1 MHRSFFIAVSALG
14 AVTSQAADLSTT
26 EMRWL
31 QASLPTLAFAKEQ
44 RLPLDVDFDPRA
56 KPGDPPLSMG
66 FAGQRCKLVF
76 AIQGNPDADAT
87 LAQIEPDL
95 LNPVVEAMV
104 AHELG
109 HCWRFVRGAWR
120 TLPAG
125 FVDTGD
131 AVTDS
136 ERDLEQLRRDMR
148 ETRREEGFADLV
160 GLAWTL
166 AHHPGHYAQVHA
178 WFCHVRDHQ
187 PVPGAHHDTRAWLR
201 LVKDPQVFP
210 AHPNPFEQVHALWH
224 DGLRS
229 QD

>member
-1 MHRSFFIAVSALG
+1 MLRPFFLAVSALG
-14 AVTSQAADLSTT
+14 AVTANAADRSAT

-31 QASLPTLAFAKEQ
+31 QSSLPVLAYAREQ
-44 RLPLDVDFDPRA
+44 RLPLDIEFDPNA
-56 KPGDPPLSMG
+56 KAGDPPLSMG

-95 LNPVVEAMV
+95 VNPVVEAMV

-120 TLPAG
+120 TLPVG
-125 FVDTGD
+125 FVDAAD
-131 AVTDS
+131 AVGGS
-136 ERDLEQLRRDMR
+136 EQDLARARRDMR
-148 ETRREEGFADLV
+148 ETRREEGYADLV

-166 AHHPGHYAQVHA
+166 AHYPGRYEQVHA
-178 WFCHVRDHQ
+178 WFCRVRDDQ
-187 PVPGAHHDTRAWLR
+187 PVPGAHHDTRVWLH
-201 LVKDPQVFP
+201 LVKNPQVFP
-210 AHPNPFEQVHALWH
+210 PHPNPFEQVRALWQE
-224 DGLRS
+224 GLRS